1 MTLAHRVEAAVILG
15 ALRLLRLLG
24 PVAASNLGG
33 AVARTVGP
41 LLPVSRVA
49 HANLRAVM
57 PELDEA
63 ALRRVVRDM
72 WDNLGRTACELPH
85 VGGLQPT
92 KRGPGFELEGED
104 TLRWLR
110 AHRGA
115 MILVSGHLANWEVL
129 PAVAALNGLPIAS
142 FYRAASNPLVDRIII
157 DLRRT
162 AAGVDVPMF
171 AKGALGAKQAYAH
184 LAGGGRLGI
193 LMDQKLNDGI
203 RASLFGLPAMTAPA
217 AAAMALR
224 FGCPVLPAYAV
235 RLGPARFRLVC
246 EPPLPHPAT
255 GDRRADTVALTQQV
269 NDRLEAWIRARP
281 AEWLWLHR
289 RWPREIVSASP

>member
-1 MTLAHRVEAAVILG
+1 MKLAHRLEAAVILG

-24 PVAASNLGG
+24 PAAASNLGG
-33 AVARTVGP
+33 AVARMVGP

-49 HANLRAVM
+49 RANLRAAM
-57 PELDEA
+57 PELDGA
-63 ALRRVVRDM
+63 AQRRVVRGM

-85 VGGLQPT
+85 VGSLRPT
-92 KRGPGFELEGED
+92 ERGPGFELGGED
-104 TLRWLR
+104 GLRWLR
-110 AHRGA
+110 AHEGA
-115 MILVSGHLANWEVL
+115 VILVSGHLANWEVL
-129 PAVAALNGLPIAS
+129 PAAAALHGLPMAS
-142 FYRAASNPLVDRIII
+142 FSRAASNPLVDQIIT

-162 AAGVDVPMF
+162 AGADMPMF

-203 RASLFGLPAMTAPA
+203 KASLFGLPAMTAPA

-224 FGCPVLPAYAV
+224 FNCPVLPAYAV

-255 GDRRADTVALTQQV
+255 GDRRADTAALTQQV

-289 RWPREIVSASP
+289 RWPKEVVSASP